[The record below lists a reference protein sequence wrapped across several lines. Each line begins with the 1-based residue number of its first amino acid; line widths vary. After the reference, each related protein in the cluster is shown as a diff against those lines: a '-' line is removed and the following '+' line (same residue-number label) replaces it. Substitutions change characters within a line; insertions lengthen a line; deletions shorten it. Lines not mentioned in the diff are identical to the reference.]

1 MINASSEFR
10 TLVSSNHTLLV
21 RARLRLADGT
31 VEELSGSDLM
41 GVSMEEATSSDGSFD
56 IGAAVI
62 GSATVTLQNFG
73 AQWDACD
80 FTGASIALWVGKEL
94 AGGTT
99 EWLRRGTWW
108 VDQPDSYGGTIG
120 LSCLDAL
127 SRLERPWAE
136 AGVAFPA
143 TVGEV
148 AEACC
153 RAGGVALGSADF
165 PGHDA
170 LIPATAAVPDGS
182 TCLDVLRWAAQVAGC
197 FARATP
203 EGRVALGWYDLSALE
218 GEDWLD
224 GESFDGGEP
233 SYGSGSDADGGTF
246 DDYSTGDAAD
256 GGTFD
261 ANRERAHL
269 YSFTRLAVA
278 TDDVVVT
285 GVSVTA
291 QDEATDGGTG
301 AKGGT
306 TLEGAEGYVLAV
318 GGNPLVPYGQDAE
331 VAARLAA
338 RVVGMRFRPFSGTF
352 SSDPTLEAGDAAV
365 VTDRRQNSH
374 RTVVTRVSLTVNGG
388 MVVACSAKSASR
400 NSAERAGAATS
411 AYVAARK
418 DTDRKLSSRDLA
430 IRDLGQRL
438 DESGGLYHTEET
450 LADGSTVFF
459 VHDKP
464 TVAESRV
471 IWKMTAEAVAVSTD
485 GGKTYATGLS
495 ADGTALLNRIY
506 AIGLD
511 ASYINTGE
519 LDASNVRIKNL
530 MQIGSD
536 ETGLKLSDNS
546 IVFNAFGEESLEI
559 SPTTVHLKTVVLKN
573 DDGTPLLKV
582 TGPGSSTYTSDFYPP
597 NPHIGKCHIEPLS
610 DGTGYRAWYSVTL
623 SIYDPKSGGDTVF
636 SRTDTIKMLRTDP
649 TYSADER
656 VFRIPLY
663 VSNTVKI
670 SIWFSSAPS
679 TDNTCDSAVSVT
691 LSPTGNYL
699 MKLNNATY
707 STWDSVV
714 GAAIVDKRNDVTFLT
729 NKNYMALLNY
739 GRTYTGSVNIP
750 YVRGNTMR
758 NYLMQFDHGLLY
770 EFKIL
775 TPTDP
780 GFVMP

>member
-1 MINASSEFR
+1 MIDASSEF
-10 TLVSSNHTLLV
+10 TALVSSNHTLLV

-94 AGGTT
+94 TGGTT
-99 EWLRRGTWW
+99 EWMRRGTWW

-153 RAGGVALGSADF
+153 RAGGIALGSADF

-224 GESFDGGEP
+224 GESFDDGEP

-256 GGTFD
+256 GGTFES
-261 ANRERAHL
+261 NRERPHL
-269 YSFTRLAVA
+269 YAFTQLTVG
-278 TDDVVVT
+278 TDDVVIT

-291 QDEATDGGTG
+291 QDEAVDGGTG
-301 AKGGT
+301 SHGGT
-306 TLEGAEGYVLAV
+306 TLVGSEGYVLAV

-388 MVVACSAKSASR
+388 MGVACSAKSASR

-438 DESGGLYHTEET
+438 DDAGGLYHTEET
-450 LADGSTVFF
+450 LADGSSVFF
-459 VHDKP
+459 MHDKP
-464 TVAESRV
+464 TVGESRV

-495 ADGTALLNRIY
+495 ANGDAILNRIY
-506 AIGLD
+506 AIGIDADHITTGTLD
-511 ASYINTGE
+511 ASRV
-519 LDASNVRIKNL
+519 LVRNL
-530 MQIGSD
+530 FALGDS
-536 ETGLKLSDNS
+536 TNS
-546 IVFNAFGEESLEI
+546 VTIEPSEIAFIQDSEKSLVI
-559 SPTTVHLKTVVLKN
+559 SPSGIGVKTLTFANDDKTKPYASVTGPGTKTVETDYYPGNPHSGRCYFKAN
-573 DDGTPLLKV
+573 DDGTITVWYRLTV
-582 TGPGSSTYTSDFYPP
+582 RIYVGSEDKDETST
-597 NPHIGKCHIEPLS
+597 
-610 DGTGYRAWYSVTL
+610 
-623 SIYDPKSGGDTVF
+623 
-636 SRTDTIKMLRTDP
+636 
-649 TYSADER
+649 
-656 VFRIPLY
+656 
-663 VSNTVKI
+663 
-670 SIWFSSAPS
+670 FSSEVTIPS
-679 TDNTCDSAVSVT
+679 DAFKNGRDTYYVPLVRNNNYGVSVMFSNPNVNVDTAMDSGVSVT
-691 LSPTGNYL
+691 MSPVGSYEV
-699 MKLNNATY
+699 KLWSMEF
-707 STWDSVV
+707 STWSGRY
-714 GAAIVDKRNDVTFLT
+714 GAAITDVKSGATFLT
-729 NKNYMALLNY
+729 DRNFGSLLNN
-739 GRTYTGSVNIP
+739 GVLATGTISIP
-750 YVRGNTMR
+750 YAYNNIYRETKIYVQRGVITGWS
-758 NYLMQFDHGLLY
+758 FS
-770 EFKIL
+770 
-775 TPTDP
+775 
-780 GFVMP
+780 

>member
-1 MINASSEFR
+1 MIDASSEFR
-10 TLVSSNHTLLV
+10 ALVSSNHTLLV

-94 AGGTT
+94 TDGTT

-153 RAGGVALGSADF
+153 RAGGIALGSADF

-224 GESFDGGEP
+224 GESFDDGEP

-306 TLEGAEGYVLAV
+306 TLEGTEGYVLAV

-388 MVVACSAKSASR
+388 MGVACSAKSASR

-459 VHDKP
+459 MHDKP

-511 ASYINTGE
+511 ASYINTGT
-519 LDASNVRIKNL
+519 LDASKVSIANMMGIGSSEAHILIDGRQIGFFSGQNL
-530 MQIGSD
+530 MLGISSIPYSVKTFCTFAYDGVLFENTSSTTAAKPVSFSLGVPYEKVFYKNSSGKYANRFGFTIKWRRKPAKYYETFKTNIDESEFEQIPNRTMSRNTPYGEFSIGITRGEDGNAQLTIAPGTGNPVAGEIKAIDFFYSVDSPSANISTPGDKVLTAENLTSVLRDHYDSYCLSLPYAYNNSMMNVLIYIVGGLVAKVEIVTPTSD
-536 ETGLKLSDNS
+536 
-546 IVFNAFGEESLEI
+546 VFNHIPAL
-559 SPTTVHLKTVVLKN
+559 
-573 DDGTPLLKV
+573 
-582 TGPGSSTYTSDFYPP
+582 YP
-597 NPHIGKCHIEPLS
+597 
-610 DGTGYRAWYSVTL
+610 
-623 SIYDPKSGGDTVF
+623 
-636 SRTDTIKMLRTDP
+636 M
-649 TYSADER
+649 
-656 VFRIPLY
+656 
-663 VSNTVKI
+663 
-670 SIWFSSAPS
+670 
-679 TDNTCDSAVSVT
+679 
-691 LSPTGNYL
+691 
-699 MKLNNATY
+699 
-707 STWDSVV
+707 
-714 GAAIVDKRNDVTFLT
+714 
-729 NKNYMALLNY
+729 
-739 GRTYTGSVNIP
+739 
-750 YVRGNTMR
+750 
-758 NYLMQFDHGLLY
+758 
-770 EFKIL
+770 
-775 TPTDP
+775 
-780 GFVMP
+780 

>member
-1 MINASSEFR
+1 MINASAAFR
-10 TLVSSNHTLLV
+10 RALADNHTLLV
-21 RARLRLADGT
+21 RGTLRLAGGEE
-31 VEELSGSDLM
+31 VELSGSDLM
-41 GVSMEEATSSDGSFD
+41 AVSMEEATSSDGSFD

-62 GSATVTLQNFG
+62 GSASVTLQNFD
-73 AQWDACD
+73 ARWDAYD
-80 FTGASIALWVGKEL
+80 FAGASLALWVGKAL

-108 VDQPDSYGGTIG
+108 VDQPDSYGGTVE

-127 SRLERPWAE
+127 SRLEVPWGS
-136 AGVAFPA
+136 AGLAFPA

-148 AEACC
+148 SEACC
-153 RAGGVALGSADF
+153 RAGGVALDSADF

-170 LIPATAAVPDGS
+170 AIPATATVPDGS
-182 TCLDVLRWAAQVAGC
+182 TCLDALRWAAQAAGL

-203 EGRVALGWYDLSALE
+203 EGRVAMGWYDLSALE

-224 GESFDGGEP
+224 GEGFDGGTP
-233 SYGSGSDADGGTF
+233 SYQSGDDADGGTLADYSMGDRADGGTF
-246 DDYSTGDAAD
+246 DSSRD
-256 GGTFD
+256 
-261 ANRERAHL
+261 RPHL
-269 YSFTRLAVA
+269 YAFSQLTVG
-278 TDDVVVT
+278 TDDVVIT

-301 AKGGT
+301 SPGGT
-306 TLEGAEGYVLAV
+306 TLVGSEGYVLSV
-318 GGNPLVPYGQDAE
+318 EGNPLVPYGHDAE
-331 VAARLAA
+331 VAKRLAA
-338 RVVGMRFRPFSGTF
+338 RVVGMRFRPLSGTF
-352 SSDPTLEAGDAAV
+352 PSDPTLQAGDAAV

-374 RTVVTRVSLTVNGG
+374 RTLLTSVSLTVNGG
-388 MVVACSAKSASR
+388 VRVACSAKSASR

-438 DESGGLYHTEET
+438 EDSGGLYHTEET
-450 LADGSTVFF
+450 LQDGSTVFF
-459 VHDKP
+459 MHDRP

-536 ETGLKLSDNS
+536 ETGLKLSDNN

-559 SPTTVHLKTVVLKN
+559 SPTTVYPKTIVLKN

-582 TGPGSSTYTSDFYPP
+582 TGPGSSTYTSDFYPS

-610 DGTGYRAWYSVTL
+610 DGTGYLAWYSVTL
-623 SIYDPKSGGDTVF
+623 SIYDPKNGGDTVF
-636 SRTDTIKMLRTDP
+636 SKTDTIKMLRTDP
-649 TYSADER
+649 TYSADEH

-663 VSNTVKI
+663 ISNTVKI

-679 TDNTCDSAVSVT
+679 TDNTCDSAISVT

-729 NKNYMALLNY
+729 NKNYMALLNC
-739 GRTYTGSVNIP
+739 GHTYTGSTNIP
-750 YVRGNTMR
+750 YVNGNTMR
-758 NYLMQFDHGLLY
+758 NYLMQFDHGLLSD
-770 EFKIL
+770 FKIL

>member
-1 MINASSEFR
+1 MIDASSEFR
-10 TLVSSNHTLLV
+10 ALVSSNHTLLV

-94 AGGTT
+94 TDGTT

-153 RAGGVALGSADF
+153 RAGGIALGSADF

-224 GESFDGGEP
+224 GESFDDGEP

-256 GGTFD
+256 GGTFES
-261 ANRERAHL
+261 NRERPHL
-269 YSFTRLAVA
+269 YAFTQLTVG
-278 TDDVVVT
+278 TDDVVIT

-291 QDEATDGGTG
+291 QDEAVDGGTG
-301 AKGGT
+301 SHGGT
-306 TLEGAEGYVLAV
+306 TLVGSEGYVLAV

-388 MVVACSAKSASR
+388 MGVACSAKSASR

-438 DESGGLYHTEET
+438 DDAGGLYHTEET
-450 LADGSTVFF
+450 LSDGSTVFF
-459 VHDKP
+459 MHDKP

-495 ADGTALLNRIY
+495 ANGDAVLNRIY
-506 AIGLD
+506 AIGINAD
-511 ASYINTGE
+511 YINAGTYSVK
-519 LDASNVRIKNL
+519 DANGKVVARL
-530 MQIGSD
+530 GGGT
-536 ETGLKLSDNS
+536 ETGLAVVSPYDGKTMLPLSWY
-546 IVFNAFGEESLEI
+546 AFSTQFARTLAGYS
-559 SPTTVHLKTVVLKN
+559 KTVA
-573 DDGTPLLKV
+573 PAA
-582 TGPGSSTYTSDFYPP
+582 GSSSYEETDTATRELTFTTGHTGRVLIEYFMQVDSMAYLYLDKSVQGSATLALQLLVSCQVNGVDSSDYVGLELTQREFDNKTTTSS
-597 NPHIGKCHIEPLS
+597 NPSSVVNLAFNFSRGQQGMVDKKAFSLKPFTDYKATLKLTASYRLTSSSGVLS
-610 DGTGYRAWYSVTL
+610 SENKSSVSCDIASVTM
-623 SIYDPKSGGDTVF
+623 T
-636 SRTDTIKMLRTDP
+636 
-649 TYSADER
+649 
-656 VFRIPLY
+656 
-663 VSNTVKI
+663 
-670 SIWFSSAPS
+670 
-679 TDNTCDSAVSVT
+679 
-691 LSPTGNYL
+691 
-699 MKLNNATY
+699 
-707 STWDSVV
+707 
-714 GAAIVDKRNDVTFLT
+714 AIQL
-729 NKNYMALLNY
+729 
-739 GRTYTGSVNIP
+739 G
-750 YVRGNTMR
+750 
-758 NYLMQFDHGLLY
+758 
-770 EFKIL
+770 
-775 TPTDP
+775 
-780 GFVMP
+780 